1 MLYDGVDIYKMPK
14 KSSSKN
20 IKKRNIRRPAARSH
34 GMDHDF
40 ILIAGGGFVL
50 LILIILVLYR

>member
-1 MLYDGVDIYKMPK
+1 MPK
-14 KSSSKN
+14 KSA
-20 IKKRNIRRPAARSH
+20 KKIVKRAAVKKSHHVH

-50 LILIILVLYR
+50 LILILIVLYR